1 MQGRQASD
9 KIQESNIARNIID
22 KIKEKKKKKKER
34 VKKRECRFQMKVEE
48 RWPMLMDRAICSVS
62 LSSLCLF
69 ARREDSFA
77 RKSYNL
83 ASRAKLSSCLSGT
96 ISPKGDRAVRCAS
109 PAGVR
114 DSF

>member
-9 KIQESNIARNIID
+9 KIQESNIAKND
-22 KIKEKKKKKKER
+22 KIKEKKKKKER